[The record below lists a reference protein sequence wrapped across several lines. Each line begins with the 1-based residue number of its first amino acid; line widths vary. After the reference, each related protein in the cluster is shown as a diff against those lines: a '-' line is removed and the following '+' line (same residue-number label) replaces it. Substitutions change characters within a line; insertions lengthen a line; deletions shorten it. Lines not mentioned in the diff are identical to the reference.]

1 MALEIEHKF
10 LVVSEEWRSQVFES
24 KIIRQGY
31 LSNNPQASV
40 RVRIEG
46 QEANINIKGMTLG
59 IQRLEYE
66 YPIPFAQANE
76 LLDKLCTKP
85 LIDKT
90 RHLVEFAGKRWE
102 IDEFTGENEGLIVAE
117 LELKQVGEIFE
128 KPAWAGEEVSGI
140 VRYYNVSLQ
149 KYPFS
154 DWTEA
159 ERQGKNA

>member
-1 MALEIEHKF
+1 MALEVEHKF
-10 LVVSEEWRSQVFES
+10 LVVSDEWRKHVFES
-24 KIIRQGY
+24 KLMRQGY
-31 LSNNPQASV
+31 LSNNPHASV

-46 QEANINIKGMTLG
+46 QEANINVKGMTIG

-66 YPIPFAQANE
+66 YPIPFADAAE

-102 IDEFTGENEGLIVAE
+102 VDEFAGENAGLIVAE
-117 LELKQVGEIFE
+117 LELKQAGEAFE
-128 KPAWAGEEVSGI
+128 KPTWAGKDVSGI

-149 KYPFS
+149 KYPYAQ
-154 DWTEA
+154 WTAA
-159 ERQGKNA
+159 EQQGQDA